1 MHVVVAFC
9 MTFKRSRGDGS
20 ITDETGQTMSALT
33 VAGKR
38 RRGSAVR
45 CPTGASPGPKGAA
58 NSLGSNFPLTT
69 TVATAIEGLLGGL
82 ANIDGS
88 LPIGPVEPV
97 SFAFTPGDGA
107 PVGHIYCHAFPP
119 AASLAL
125 SPLARH
131 VLPGCPAG
139 FLLGLRPGAGE
150 ELNAGVLSSVAA
162 VARVQAVLVTTGD
175 RAMGTAAATTPGA
188 APLPYTCKPAV
199 GGISISVSVPAGA
212 LEGSRVIILSAS
224 VAGVGI
230 PLGEGPGNACVVTLG
245 FKHVPLP
252 EGPVMAAA
260 MAGDVPALWRALEN
274 GGSTGE
280 RDEVSTR
287 LSYPTLT
294 SVARPPPRKPLR
306 VRRSYCNA
314 SISGQVG
321 TG

>member
-1 MHVVVAFC
+1 
-9 MTFKRSRGDGS
+9 
-20 ITDETGQTMSALT
+20 MSALP

-38 RRGSAVR
+38 RRGSTAGG
-45 CPTGASPGPKGAA
+45 PTGASPDPEGASHGLGLS
-58 NSLGSNFPLTT
+58 SLPLTT
-69 TVATAIEGLLGGL
+69 TVATAIEGLLTGM
-82 ANIDGS
+82 DGS
-88 LPIGPVEPV
+88 LPIARVEPV
-97 SFAFTPGDGA
+97 SIAFSPGGGIA
-107 PVGHIYCHAFPP
+107 VGRIDCHAFPP

-125 SPLARH
+125 SPSARH
-131 VLPGCPAG
+131 VVPGCPAE

-150 ELNAGVLSSVAA
+150 GLNADILSSVAA
-162 VARVQAVLVTTGD
+162 VARVHAVLETTGD
-175 RAMGTAAATTPGA
+175 GTMGTAAATTPGA
-188 APLPYTCKPAV
+188 APLPYICKPAV
-199 GGISISVSVPAGA
+199 GGISISVSVPTGA
-212 LEGSRVIILSAS
+212 LEGSRVIILTAS

-287 LSYPTLT
+287 LTCPTLT

-306 VRRSYCNA
+306 VRCSYCNA
-314 SISGQVG
+314 SISGRVG

>member
-1 MHVVVAFC
+1 
-9 MTFKRSRGDGS
+9 
-20 ITDETGQTMSALT
+20 MSALP
-33 VAGKR
+33 VGGKR
-38 RRGSAVR
+38 RRGSAAGG
-45 CPTGASPGPKGAA
+45 PTGASSGPEGAA
-58 NSLGSNFPLTT
+58 HSLDSSFPVTT

-125 SPLARH
+125 SPSARH

-162 VARVQAVLVTTGD
+162 VARVHAVLETTGD
-175 RAMGTAAATTPGA
+175 RAMGTAAATTPAA
-188 APLPYTCKPAV
+188 APLPYTCEPAV
-199 GGISISVSVPAGA
+199 GGISISVSVPTGA

-230 PLGEGPGNACVVTLG
+230 PLGEGPGNACVATLG
-245 FKHVPLP
+245 FEHAPAT
-252 EGPVMAAA
+252 EGDVMAAA
-260 MAGDVPALWRALEN
+260 KAGDVPALWRALEN
-274 GGSTGE
+274 GRSTKE
-280 RDEVSTR
+280 RDLVRTR
-287 LSYPTLT
+287 LACPTLT
-294 SVARPPPRKPLR
+294 SVAGLHLANHCELRPHFANTAPGGCGEPSEPLLWFSAG
-306 VRRSYCNA
+306 V
-314 SISGQVG
+314 IW
-321 TG
+321 